1 MSMNYRK
8 KNKVKNI
15 KKYKIVQVGDQ
26 LVSVDGTSLVGV
38 TQDQAAEV
46 LKGVG
51 DEVCL
56 VVARNPHPDADQV
69 SLTPC

>member
-1 MSMNYRK
+1 M
-8 KNKVKNI
+8 
-15 KKYKIVQVGDQ
+15 
-26 LVSVDGTSLVGV
+26 SVDGTSLVGV

-56 VVARNPHPDADQV
+56 VVARNPDPDADQV